1 MLACEE
7 NILIN
12 HEDQYH
18 VHMVL
23 EAF

>member
-18 VHMVL
+18 VHMGL